1 MIVAFNTQGRAL
13 LLGGE
18 GSIVVVGAGRWEALS
33 GSSKAE
39 PGCPT
44 VQYPIAIMEM
54 KALG

>member
-1 MIVAFNTQGRAL
+1 MIVAFNMQGCAL

-44 VQYPIAIMEM
+44 VQYPIAEMEM